1 MIRGLGSLSGRNWRG
16 IYLGILV
23 VDGVSNLFF
32 GPGTNCT
39 NLKSPL
45 QLSDFI
51 CHRHHAVKFSLKMSH
66 ILQTLCGIRNQL
78 HLPDQT
84 DRLEFPTAGLWAAQ
98 DVCCSFYVACE
109 IYREHTVLL
118 FFWIFCSH
126 KFLSF
131 YISCLTL
138 LYFCKIIV
146 DSTNFL
152 HRNLCVCVVYQEQ
165 FYENKVYTL
174 KQNFLKYFGRS

>member
-1 MIRGLGSLSGRNWRG
+1 MLAISSLAKVQTA
-16 IYLGILV
+16 L
-23 VDGVSNLFF
+23 D
-32 GPGTNCT
+32 

-84 DRLEFPTAGLWAAQ
+84 DRLEFPTADLWAVQ

-109 IYREHTVLL
+109 IHREHTVLFSL
-118 FFWIFCSH
+118 APFAFCEDILIFFPKAGDLVTC
-126 KFLSF
+126 FLV
-131 YISCLTL
+131 T
-138 LYFCKIIV
+138 K
-146 DSTNFL
+146 T
-152 HRNLCVCVVYQEQ
+152 
-165 FYENKVYTL
+165 
-174 KQNFLKYFGRS
+174 RSPSQHHYC

>member
-109 IYREHTVLL
+109 IHREHTVLL
-118 FFWIFCSH
+118 FSCPFHFLWRHSHFFSQGWGSCDIFPGHQDTEPQST
-126 KFLSF
+126 S
-131 YISCLTL
+131 L
-138 LYFCKIIV
+138 L
-146 DSTNFL
+146 
-152 HRNLCVCVVYQEQ
+152 
-165 FYENKVYTL
+165 L
-174 KQNFLKYFGRS
+174 KSPLPGL

>member
-1 MIRGLGSLSGRNWRG
+1 MLAISSLAKVQTA
-16 IYLGILV
+16 L
-23 VDGVSNLFF
+23 D
-32 GPGTNCT
+32 

-84 DRLEFPTAGLWAAQ
+84 DRPEFPTADLWAVQ

-109 IYREHTVLL
+109 IHRGHTVLL
-118 FFWIFCSH
+118 FSGPFH
-126 KFLSF
+126 FLLSLF
-131 YISCLTL
+131 LPPWFPNIPGSPTARPSL
-138 LYFCKIIV
+138 LSILPPTTSGLGSGEKP
-146 DSTNFL
+146 
-152 HRNLCVCVVYQEQ
+152 
-165 FYENKVYTL
+165 
-174 KQNFLKYFGRS
+174 